1 MYGIIMYDK
10 GTALYNI
17 LTTDVIVLSITYQGS
32 MYGIIMHYT
41 YKYYISSLNLRSQGL
56 IVRHYG
62 KLHRYKYDI
71 KRLPVYHLKLSL
83 NLLLRSEH
91 ISQRPVSELLNP

>member
-10 GTALYNI
+10 STALYNI
-17 LTTDVIVLSITYQGS
+17 LTTDVIVLSIIYQGS
-32 MYGIIMHYT
+32 MYGIIMHYR
-41 YKYYISSLNLRSQGL
+41 YKYYISSPNLQSQGL

-71 KRLPVYHLKLSL
+71 KDYRY
-83 NLLLRSEH
+83 
-91 ISQRPVSELLNP
+91 II